1 MIQYILLSHFQLDFQ
16 LFASESSSDPT
27 RDSRLWT
34 QQPVLNR
41 NHIKPS
47 RTYLIYKSRA
57 FPSYFNKEWI
67 F

>member
-41 NHIKPS
+41 NHINTKS
-47 RTYLIYKSRA
+47 YL
-57 FPSYFNKEWI
+57 FNLQI
-67 F
+67 SGFSFLF

>member
-41 NHIKPS
+41 NPINTKS
-47 RTYLIYKSRA
+47 YL
-57 FPSYFNKEWI
+57 FNLQI
-67 F
+67 SGFSFLF